1 MYNICIILKKSRMKN
16 LQKSSSWLSL
26 IIIGLIILIAAC
38 QKQIDEVASNSNS
51 KKLSI
56 YLTDDPCNFDSL
68 FVDIRYVEVKIDTSK
83 RHRDDDQHGDDDD
96 DGDDDHHHHDSF
108 GFWDT
113 LSINAGVYNILKL
126 RNGLDT
132 LLASGN
138 IPAGKIRKIRIT
150 LGTNNAI
157 VVSGIRKPLTLLAG
171 TNSYVYVKIHKADE
185 DDDIQSQSAIWL
197 DFDVCKSIKQ
207 IGGQYYLKPFLKTFS
222 NKKTGRVE
230 GKVFPRAATAFV
242 QIFNAADS
250 GFAIPENDGKY
261 KIRGLKTGVYKI
273 KFYGHNGYFD
283 TTISNITVQRNKE
296 TDVQTITLHN

>member
-1 MYNICIILKKSRMKN
+1 MKKLKKSYAYAGII
-16 LQKSSSWLSL
+16 LLSL
-26 IIIGLIILIAAC
+26 AIFIAAC
-38 QKQIDEVASNSNS
+38 QKQVDEPIANSDT
-51 KKLSI
+51 KKVSI

-83 RHRDDDQHGDDDD
+83 RHRDDDHHGDDDD
-96 DGDDDHHHHDSF
+96 DGDDDHHHHDSY

-126 RNGLDT
+126 RNGIDT

-150 LGTNNAI
+150 LGTNNSI
-157 VVSGIRKPLTLLAG
+157 VVGGVTKPLTLLAG
-171 TNSYVYVKIHKADE
+171 SNNYVYVKIHKDDE
-185 DDDIQSQSAIWL
+185 DDDTPTQTAIWL
-197 DFDVCKSIKQ
+197 DFDVCKSIKL
-207 IGGQYYLKPFLKTFS
+207 ISGRYYLKPFLKTFS
-222 NKKTGRVE
+222 NKKTGKVE
-230 GKVFPRAATAFV
+230 GKVFPRAAAPFV
-242 QIFNAADS
+242 QIFNATDS

-261 KIRGLKTGVYKI
+261 KIRGLKTGIYKI

-283 TTISNITVQRNKE
+283 TTISNITVQRNRE

>member
-1 MYNICIILKKSRMKN
+1 MKNVKKSA
-16 LQKSSSWLSL
+16 SWLSL
-26 IIIGLIILIAAC
+26 ILIGLIIFFVAC
-38 QKQIDEVASNSNS
+38 QKQIDEPITNSDS
-51 KKLSI
+51 TKLSI

-83 RHRDDDQHGDDDD
+83 RHRDDDHHGDDDD
-96 DGDDDHHHHDSF
+96 DGDDDHHHHDSY

-150 LGTNNAI
+150 LGTNNSI
-157 VVSGIRKPLTLLAG
+157 VVGGVSKPLTLLSG
-171 TNSYVYVKIHKADE
+171 SNNYVYVKIHKDDE
-185 DDDIQSQSAIWL
+185 DDDIQNQSAIWL
-197 DFDVCKSIKQ
+197 DFDVCKSIKL

-230 GKVFPRAATAFV
+230 GKVFPRAAIPFV
-242 QIFNAADS
+242 QIFNATDS

-261 KIRGLKTGVYKI
+261 KIKGLKTGVYKI

-283 TTISNITVQRNKE
+283 TTVSNINVQRNRE
-296 TDVQTITLHN
+296 TEVQTITLHN